1 MSPFVFALALGA
13 ASESH
18 ASDLTPYLAPERSL
32 LEHARAVSLDLRG
45 TVLTPAEVEAVLEAG
60 ELDDATLSAWLAS
73 EAFAD
78 QVVRHHRTLFLNS
91 IDLYGERLRYLR
103 AYYSAGDYVY
113 YTYYRQHQLRDG
125 GVCTNYDA
133 DVNALNQPQSW
144 ITHSDGSIDEG
155 AVDVVPWWDPS
166 ITLRVC
172 ARDAQL
178 TEISS
183 SGNDCRTLEGDSDTE
198 CGCGP
203 NLEWCNFEWR
213 SGHEDF
219 NRSMSEAISRRV
231 WDVVHEDR
239 AYTTLL
245 TTSSV
250 YVNGVLV
257 DYYKNRVG
265 YSTVFELPVPVDQ
278 LPDIPREDADTWVE
292 LPAADHYAGALTEP
306 GWLLRYSTN
315 RGRANRFFT
324 EFLCGEFLP
333 PEGGIMEVA
342 EENPTPDLS
351 QKPVCMD
358 CHTVLEPWAAYWGR
372 WRESGTVYYPES
384 EYPTYS
390 EECAACA
397 PNCRGVAGCSDY
409 MTDPEHPHEEP
420 YVGVFAPYVFLYGDA
435 EEHPTLGPAL
445 WAETIAD
452 DGRLARCSAEKAA
465 IWLLGKTEREISPA
479 LIDGWADEFTAS
491 GLSYQALVRAIV
503 TSPAYGRAR

>member
-1 MSPFVFALALGA
+1 MSPFLFALALSA
-13 ASESH
+13 APASH
-18 ASDLTPYLAPERSL
+18 ASDLSPYLAPERTP

-45 TVLTPAEVEAVLEAG
+45 KILSPDEVVAVLAAG
-60 ELDDATLSAWLAS
+60 ELDDATLASWLAS

-78 QVVRHHRTLFLNS
+78 QVVRHHQTLFINS

-103 AYYSAGDYVY
+103 GYYSSGAYVY
-113 YTYYRQHQLRDG
+113 FTYYRQYQLRDG
-125 GVCTNYDA
+125 GSCTNYDA

-144 ITHSDGSIDEG
+144 ITRSDGSIDEG
-155 AVDVVPWWDPS
+155 AVDVVPWWNPS
-166 ITLRVC
+166 TTLRVC

-183 SGNDCRTLEGDSDTE
+183 SGNDCRTLEGDNDTE

-213 SGHEDF
+213 SGHQDF

-231 WDVVHEDR
+231 WDVIHEDR
-239 AYTTLL
+239 EYTTLF
-245 TTSSV
+245 TEPSV
-250 YVNGVLV
+250 YVNGALV

-265 YSTVFELPVPVDQ
+265 FSSVFERPVPVEA
-278 LPDIPREDADTWVE
+278 LPDLDRDDLDTWVE
-292 LPAADHYAGALTEP
+292 LPTDTHYAGALTEP
-306 GWLLRYSTN
+306 GWLLRFTTN

-333 PEGGIMEVA
+333 PEGGIMEIA

-372 WRESGTVYYPES
+372 WKESGTTYAS
-384 EYPTYS
+384 EDDYPTYS

-397 PNCRGVAGCSDY
+397 PYCSYADGCGEY
-409 MTDPEHPHEEP
+409 MTQPQHPHEEP
-420 YVGVFAPYVFLYGDA
+420 YVGYFQPYVFLFGDMQ
-435 EEHPTLGPAL
+435 EHPTLGPAL

-452 DGRLARCSAEKAA
+452 DGRLARCAAEKAA
-465 IWLLGKTEREISPA
+465 IWLLGKPEHEISPE
-479 LIDGWADEFTAS
+479 LIDGWADDFTAS
-491 GLSYQALVRAIV
+491 GLRYQELVRAIV